1 MPHYNLSVP
10 LELIDINTDPIQK
23 NVSLM
28 LSGTMGA
35 FQANIRLAVI
45 PYDNETERQVV
56 ISKMEKAAKQLQDLQ
71 RWQEEK
77 TYGKKKKLTTKR

>member
-1 MPHYNLSVP
+1 MFHLDVC
-10 LELIDINTDPIQK
+10 LELIDIGTDPKQK
-23 NVSLM
+23 VVSLT
-28 LSGTMGA
+28 LCGSTGD
-35 FQANIRLAVI
+35 FQANICVATI

-77 TYGKKKKLTTKR
+77 LTTKRCIS

>member
-1 MPHYNLSVP
+1 MFRLDFD
-10 LELIDINTDPIQK
+10 LELIVVHTDPKEK
-23 NVSLM
+23 NVSLWLRCGM
-28 LSGTMGA
+28 SEY
-35 FQANIRLAVI
+35 QANILLAVI

-77 TYGKKKKLTTKR
+77 LTTKR

>member
-1 MPHYNLSVP
+1 MFNLDFH
-10 LELIDINTDPIQK
+10 LELIDIHTNPIQK
-23 NVSLM
+23 NVSLW
-28 LSGTMGA
+28 LKCGIGEY
-35 FQANIRLAVI
+35 QASICVATI

-77 TYGKKKKLTTKR
+77 LTTKR

>member
-1 MPHYNLSVP
+1 MPPYNLSVP
-10 LELIDINTDPIQK
+10 LESIDVNTDPIQK

-77 TYGKKKKLTTKR
+77 LTTKR

>member
-1 MPHYNLSVP
+1 MFHLDVC
-10 LELIDINTDPIQK
+10 LELIDIDTDPKQK
-23 NVSLM
+23 VVSLT
-28 LSGTMGA
+28 LCGAMGD
-35 FQANIRLAVI
+35 FQANICVATI

-77 TYGKKKKLTTKR
+77 LTTKRCIS